1 VLHLARNAESIQ
13 RTFVFLVYMDHSKVC
28 VTSGCN
34 VRGKPIPVHSARY
47 PLPEYSSQPTGDF
60 SLVAE
65 KWEPY
70 WKVSVPKTP
79 QGSCYFGYFCYWFVG
94 SAPFEITCD
103 LSDTDVLTIM
113 LYTSYQSYT

>member
-1 VLHLARNAESIQ
+1 MGSGSGCVPNEP
-13 RTFVFLVYMDHSKVC
+13 FVMLNRYKGPLCSLCIGIWTTVRC

-34 VRGKPIPVHSARY
+34 VRGRPIPVHSARY

-70 WKVSVPKTP
+70 WEVSVPKTP
-79 QGSCYFGYFCYWFVG
+79 QGSCYFGYFCHWFVG
-94 SAPFEITCD
+94 SAPFEIT
-103 LSDTDVLTIM
+103 
-113 LYTSYQSYT
+113 